1 MAGSRDALLS
11 RFAKLRTDISTR
23 RADYKGERRRLNL
36 RLSLTVMKRLQL
48 IKVVSGVA
56 KNAFC
61 EKVIEEAVDKRVK
74 ELQAEYDTAT
84 WEALVRCA
92 EAGER

>member
-11 RFAKLRTDISTR
+11 KFARLRTNISTR

-36 RLSLTVMKRLQL
+36 RLSLEVMKRLQL

-56 KNAFC
+56 KNSFC
-61 EKVIEEAVDKRVK
+61 EKVIEEAIDKRVK